1 MAGAETG
8 SPAARVRLLGAR
20 AERAGPAGAAVRGLL
35 EAHGCSGVAEGER
48 AGGVVLEVE
57 GMEVGG
63 MEVVQE
69 LESGGYLGRILGS
82 AAYGRGFLRG
92 GGGAPDAGTL
102 SPPRGATSGSSDP
115 TGASQL
121 SPVRSPGALA
131 PVMQGPRATVLEL
144 GDSLSSVEALRTVQ
158 VGAASSTV
166 LSPPS
171 PRLRAPSPLAG
182 SSEGALGS
190 ARVSALRGS
199 ARRKL
204 LGPVAAVSP
213 DIIPRGERHTKPV
226 SVSLDTG
233 MNPELGKGRSQRPWR
248 QLDMRPSQE
257 ELFMQTFA
265 GAKGIGGAGSS
276 GRGAAA
282 GGDRYLKLLEDI
294 ESSLESLFDL
304 EKPANWPLD
313 TELEDTLAALDNAPL
328 GTLGEELPQHRGL
341 DFSPPGLDLRD
352 DSLLKAHNAA
362 TQAVTAA
369 DLLQAEAAA
378 ALGQVPPSPMRRSR
392 QLLPTVSNEDVREHM
407 RNPLRSSNTCADSSG
422 LLLPKPP
429 SGIPDFATSPLR
441 GSEPALP
448 NVGPPLRPISMPPA
462 NFAVSRVLEP
472 RETVAVVDKVDPR
485 PRRSLAG
492 GISWRVI
499 GKVLRLASSL
509 VIGVAAGLWVDGRS
523 RHIKTQPRLPIPRK
537 GNRVGISTGSRERR
551 RGTAGK
557 SQVTHYTVA
566 EGDCMWSISRDLL
579 SDPRN
584 WRSLYHALAAKGL
597 VEDPRDLEP
606 GMDLAPAL
614 TDLTAAMRRKDNPA
628 PAGGEGPILVRVV
641 SGDTLKSISNLVYGD
656 EELWERITGSN
667 PVSFDDSGRGSLR
680 VGQVLKVP

>member
-1 MAGAETG
+1 M
-8 SPAARVRLLGAR
+8 
-20 AERAGPAGAAVRGLL
+20 RGLL

-48 AGGVVLEVE
+48 AGRVVLEVE

-63 MEVVQE
+63 MEVLQE
-69 LESGGYLGRILGS
+69 LESGGYLGRVLGS
-82 AAYGRGFLRG
+82 AAFGRGFLRG

-121 SPVRSPGALA
+121 SPVRSPGAL
-131 PVMQGPRATVLEL
+131 PVMQGPRAAVLEL
-144 GDSLSSVEALRTVQ
+144 GDSLSSVEALRTAQ

-190 ARVSALRGS
+190 ALRGS

-204 LGPVAAVSP
+204 LGPVVAVSP
-213 DIIPRGERHTKPV
+213 DIIPRGERHTKPM
-226 SVSLDTG
+226 SVSLDMG

-276 GRGAAA
+276 GRGTAA

-304 EKPANWPLD
+304 EKPVNWPLD

-352 DSLLKAHNAA
+352 DSLLNAHNAA
-362 TQAVTAA
+362 TQAVTTA

-407 RNPLRSSNTCADSSG
+407 RDPLRSSNTCADSSG

-429 SGIPDFATSPLR
+429 SGISDFVTSPLQ

-472 RETVAVVDKVDPR
+472 RETVAMVGKVDPR
-485 PRRSLAG
+485 PRRGLAG

-509 VIGVAAGLWVDGRS
+509 VVGVAAGLWVDGRS
-523 RHIKTQPRLPIPRK
+523 RLIKAQPRLPIPRK
-537 GNRVGISTGSRERR
+537 GNQVGISTGSRERR

-566 EGDCMWSISRDLL
+566 EGECLWSISRDVL

-628 PAGGEGPILVRVV
+628 PAGGGGPILVRVV
-641 SGDTLKSISNLVYGD
+641 PGDTLKSISNLVYGD

-680 VGQVLKVP
+680 VVQVLKVP

>member
-1 MAGAETG
+1 MAGAEAG

-35 EAHGCSGVAEGER
+35 EAHGCSGFAEGER
-48 AGGVVLEVE
+48 AGGERAGVVLEVE
-57 GMEVGG
+57 GVEVGG
-63 MEVVQE
+63 VEVLRE
-69 LESGGYLGRILGS
+69 LESSGYLGRVLGS
-82 AAYGRGFLRG
+82 AAFGRGFLRG
-92 GGGAPDAGTL
+92 GGGPPDTGTF
-102 SPPRGATSGSSDP
+102 SPPRGATGGSSDP

-121 SPVRSPGALA
+121 SPVRSPGALE
-131 PVMQGPRATVLEL
+131 VIQGPRAAVPEL
-144 GDSLSSVEALRTVQ
+144 GDSLSSVEALRTAQ
-158 VGAASSTV
+158 VGAASATV

-171 PRLRAPSPLAG
+171 ARWRAPSPLGG
-182 SSEGALGS
+182 SSGGALGS

-199 ARRKL
+199 ARREL

-213 DIIPRGERHTKPV
+213 HIIPRGKKNTKPV

-233 MNPELGKGRSQRPWR
+233 MNPELGEGRSQRPWR

-265 GAKGIGGAGSS
+265 GAKRIGGAGSS
-276 GRGAAA
+276 GGGTAA
-282 GGDRYLKLLEDI
+282 GGDRYMKLLEDI

-304 EKPANWPLD
+304 EKPVNWPLD
-313 TELEDTLAALDNAPL
+313 TELEDTLAALDNAPQ
-328 GTLGEELPQHRGL
+328 GTLGEGPPLHRGL
-341 DFSPPGLDLRD
+341 DFSPPGLELRD
-352 DSLLKAHNAA
+352 ASLLDAQSAA

-378 ALGQVPPSPMRRSR
+378 ALGQAPPSPLRRSR

-407 RNPLRSSNTCADSSG
+407 RDPLRSSHTGADSSG
-422 LLLPKPP
+422 LLLPNPP
-429 SGIPDFATSPLR
+429 SGISDFVTSPLR

-448 NVGPPLRPISMPPA
+448 NVGPPLRPLSQSPT
-462 NFAVSRVLEP
+462 NFAGSRVREP
-472 RETVAVVDKVDPR
+472 RETVAMAGKADPR
-485 PRRSLAG
+485 PRHALVGRISL
-492 GISWRVI
+492 RVI
-499 GKVLRLASSL
+499 GKVLRLAASL
-509 VIGVAAGLWVDGRS
+509 AVGVAAGLWVDGRS
-523 RHIKTQPRLPIPRK
+523 RLIKAKPIPRK
-537 GNRVGISTGSRERR
+537 GNRMGISTGSRERR

-557 SQVTHYTVA
+557 SHVAHYTVA
-566 EGDCMWSISRDLL
+566 EGECLWSISGDVL

-614 TDLTAAMRRKDNPA
+614 ADLATVMRRKDDSA
-628 PAGGEGPILVRVV
+628 PPGGPVLVRVLP
-641 SGDTLKSISNLVYGD
+641 GDTLKSISNLVYGD
-656 EELWERITGSN
+656 PELWERITGSN